1 MTHNAKA
8 TIPTATM
15 PVEEIAARLSTTTPR
30 KLRIVL
36 ARGAAPAASGRIQ

>member
-1 MTHNAKA
+1 MTHNKKQ
-8 TIPTATM
+8 TIPAAI
-15 PVEEIAARLSTTTPR
+15 PVEEIAARLSTTPG